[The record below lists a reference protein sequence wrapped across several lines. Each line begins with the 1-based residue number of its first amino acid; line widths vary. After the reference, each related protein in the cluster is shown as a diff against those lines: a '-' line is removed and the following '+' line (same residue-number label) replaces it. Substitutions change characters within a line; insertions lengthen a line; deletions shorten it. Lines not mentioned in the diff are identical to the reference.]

1 MAIFREI
8 AEFRRCS
15 VAAAIELAAT
25 IAIDAIEGRPIRQ
38 DLLRY

>member
-8 AEFRRCS
+8 AGFRKCA
-15 VAAAIELAAT
+15 VAEAIELAAR
-25 IAIDAIEGRPIRQ
+25 IAIDAMEGRPIRQ